1 MNLVM
6 FGAIGDFCAQM
17 AGPLKFVGIVLWIF
31 KIAIPVIIVI
41 MGIMDLGKAV
51 TASKDDEIKKAMKQ
65 LAVRLVSGVLIFFIP
80 TIIMFVFRIMT
91 EFNTIEGQTG
101 FTICEACILS
111 PTGATCNSAAVD
123 ANGQPIIQ

>member
-6 FGAIGDFCAQM
+6 LGAVSDFCAQM

-65 LAVRLVSGVLIFFIP
+65 LMIRLISGVLIFFIP
-80 TIIMFVFRIMT
+80 TIIMFVFRVIT
-91 EFNTIEGQTG
+91 EFNDIESETG
-101 FTICEACILS
+101 FNVCEACILR
-111 PTGATCNSAAVD
+111 PTSSECTDDNTLAM
-123 ANGQPIIQ
+123 

>member
-6 FGAIGDFCAQM
+6 LGAVGDFCTKM

-41 MGIMDLGKAV
+41 MGMMDLGKAV

-65 LAVRLVSGVLIFFIP
+65 LMVRLISGVLIFFIP
-80 TIIMFVFRIMT
+80 TIIMFVFRIIT
-91 EFNTIEGQTG
+91 EFNAIEGATN
-101 FTICEACILS
+101 FEVCEACILK
-111 PTGATCNSAAVD
+111 PTSKTCTDDGAID
-123 ANGQPIIQ
+123 M

>member
-6 FGAIGDFCAQM
+6 LGAVSEFCTKM
-17 AGPLKFVGIVLWIF
+17 AGPLKFVGIVLWVF

-41 MGIMDLGKAV
+41 MGMMDLGKAV

-65 LAVRLVSGVLIFFIP
+65 LMVRLIAGVLIFFIP
-80 TIIMFVFRIMT
+80 TIIMFVFRIIT

-101 FTICEACILS
+101 FNVCEACILR
-111 PTGATCNSAAVD
+111 PTSDDCTEEE
-123 ANGQPIIQ
+123 PTIEL